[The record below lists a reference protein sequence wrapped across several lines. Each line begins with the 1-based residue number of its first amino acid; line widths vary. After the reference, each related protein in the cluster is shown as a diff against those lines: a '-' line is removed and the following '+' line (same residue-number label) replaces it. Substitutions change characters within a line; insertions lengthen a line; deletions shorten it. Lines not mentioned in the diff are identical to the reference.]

1 MPCSMRIG
9 TQRVCVLQQ
18 RLARTLQSSGSIRV
32 LDLPVA
38 LPPLVDSLWWHPSRT
53 ADPGHRW
60 LQQLFRDAATS
71 LGELGAVQ
79 ERGDGGAPLTA
90 GARAGSAER
99 SSAPWSSGSG
109 S

>member
-1 MPCSMRIG
+1 MELAGIERRADVVVANFLALPFLLAG

-18 RLARTLQSSGSIRV
+18 RLARTLQSSGNIRV
-32 LDLPVA
+32 LDLPA
-38 LPPLVDSLWWHPSRT
+38 AIPPLVESLWWHPSRT

-79 ERGDGGAPLTA
+79 ERGTGML
-90 GARAGSAER
+90 R
-99 SSAPWSSGSG
+99 
-109 S
+109 